1 MNTITSPV
9 VAASERHS
17 TSPLPGSGGMCG
29 TTSVR
34 RTTRAPAAVA
44 TSIVR
49 SVDPESTTTSSS
61 TSGASPRVSGTIAAT
76 IAPTVASSFSAG
88 RTTDTRR
95 PAFAAVRQDG
105 VQAGSW
111 KVRSANH
118 FSVSG
123 CMALL
128 GRRRSGSAALPMANT
143 CSGRYRGSPPDR
155 RIVGRTCVRSA

>member
-1 MNTITSPV
+1 M
-9 VAASERHS
+9 
-17 TSPLPGSGGMCG
+17 
-29 TTSVR
+29 R

-61 TSGASPRVSGTIAAT
+61 TNGVSPRVSGTIAAT

-88 RTTDTRR
+88 RTTDTLR

-128 GRRRSGSAALPMANT
+128 GRSTIGVGAIADGEHVLRRYRRSGDPRRLQALWE
-143 CSGRYRGSPPDR
+143 G
-155 RIVGRTCVRSA
+155 V